1 MDYGHPDRADRL
13 AADYAVGTLRG
24 GARRRFERLLPAHPA
39 LAAAAAR
46 WADRLHLLAD
56 RIDPVEPPAHVWVAI
71 QRQLFGAA
79 NDERVTST
87 RGGAGKVTGASTATV
102 PRALRVWQALGS
114 VALAASLILGF
125 LLVRP
130 VEEPAPLVV
139 VLQGT
144 PEGLTLVKTGFVASV
159 TPDGRA
165 LVLKPLGPVTI
176 DPAHAL
182 ELWAIPVEGSP
193 RSLGLIHAGD
203 VPTTVRRAGLLQGT
217 KAFAVSLEP
226 AGGSPTGQPTGPV
239 VSAGGV

>member
-56 RIDPVEPPAHVWVAI
+56 RIDPVEPPAHVWAAI

-79 NDERVTST
+79 NDERLSSTS
-87 RGGAGKVTGASTATV
+87 GGARGSGTGS
-102 PRALRVWQALGS
+102 RALRAWQVLGS
-114 VALAASLILGF
+114 MALAASLILGF
-125 LLVRP
+125 LVVRP
-130 VEEPAPLVV
+130 VEEPAPVVV

-144 PEGLTLVKTGFVASV
+144 PAGLTLVKTGFVASV

-165 LVLKPLGPVTI
+165 LVLKPLGPVKI

-182 ELWAIPVEGSP
+182 ELWAIPIEGSP
-193 RSLGLIHAGD
+193 RSLGLIQAGD